1 MALAAVAGE
10 VVAADSVVDRA
21 VDLAVSAVV
30 ILVVAVHLA
39 VGNIFAK
46 KC

>member
-1 MALAAVAGE
+1 MALAAVVDE

-30 ILVVAVHLA
+30 ILAVAVHLA